1 LQELD
6 FLTVVAPKAEAV
18 FQELCHTLQP
28 YYMGHNAPLSAS
40 TAAEEETSSSGPG
53 GAVAAAALQ
62 RLGPALEQLQQFGA
76 KAALFLWLWF
86 DQQCE
91 AMAEQVGAV
100 KCLNFVTLLHAVLC
114 AAESAAM
121 HVFCGCS
128 CMSGSPAVCS

>member
-6 FLTVVAPKAEAV
+6 FSTVVAPKAEAV

-28 YYMGHNAPLSAS
+28 YYMGHNAPLSAMA
-40 TAAEEETSSSGPG
+40 AAEEEDGSSGPA
-53 GAVAAAALQ
+53 GAGAAAALQ

-91 AMAEQVGAV
+91 AMADQVGAV
-100 KCLNFVTLLHAVLC
+100 RTKACLSAVLC
-114 AAESAAM
+114 T
-121 HVFCGCS
+121 
-128 CMSGSPAVCS
+128 VCIDNLVCLTLV